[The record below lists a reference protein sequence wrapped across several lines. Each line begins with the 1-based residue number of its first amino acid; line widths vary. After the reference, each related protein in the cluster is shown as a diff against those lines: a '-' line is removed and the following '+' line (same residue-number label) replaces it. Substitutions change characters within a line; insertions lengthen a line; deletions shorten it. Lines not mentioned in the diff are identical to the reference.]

1 MYSNSLASSGYNTSF
16 TYTPTSPST
25 STYTPSYSGI
35 GGSPNRTMETGPPS
49 SVVRCGSVSVK
60 EEGTFASW
68 IWQKKWLVLK
78 EQTLSLH
85 KSEVCFCV
93 VAQR

>member
-1 MYSNSLASSGYNTSF
+1 
-16 TYTPTSPST
+16 
-25 STYTPSYSGI
+25 
-35 GGSPNRTMETGPPS
+35 METGPPS

-85 KSEVCFCV
+85 KSEVCFGV